1 MNRFIAYIRE
11 VISSGSLAG
20 RMYFVGYAGLALSR
34 GLRRLIARSELHRAW
49 LNGHM
54 GLFEEAGRPHGVCD
68 REWYSYRKGRHQV
81 VATPRQILSTL
92 LHPYSR

>member
-1 MNRFIAYIRE
+1 MNRFFAFIRE

-20 RMYFVGYAGLALSR
+20 RMYFIGYAGLSLSR
-34 GLRRLIARSELHRAW
+34 VLRKLIARSRLHRAW

-68 REWYSYRKGRHQV
+68 REWYSYRKGRNQV

-92 LHPYSR
+92 LRPFAH